1 MAATGKSDRDV
12 AASVLAA
19 TVGDA
24 GASRLDAIRDMRI
37 LVVDSPERAAETAGI
52 LIESG
57 FPAVRTAS
65 GEEAALSALREGGRE
80 AATDLVLLNTEAPGL
95 GGYRLCAAIRDRES
109 WRDIPVIA
117 VRSRAP
123 WRDDMLTEAFDAGA
137 TGFMFHSANRVELVP
152 RVVGALLLKRERDIR
167 RNREA
172 ELEAELAERRVMEAR
187 LQYLVSHDELTGL
200 SNRRRLEQVLD
211 DAITRMRREG
221 TTGAIVYID
230 LDQFKIIN
238 DLEGH
243 TAGDRLLM
251 GIANILRSR
260 LQPRHL
266 LARISSDEYAVLLEQ
281 TAEGEAIALA
291 ESIRRAIELYRFHT
305 DDREYQVSASVGVA
319 ILTPDEPVTPSEALA
334 RSAQACFEAKTHGR
348 NVVHVFDKA
357 DAGTSVLHEAV
368 DWVPRI
374 RDALAHDR
382 FTLVFQPVVEVSDG
396 RAVAYEALIR
406 MTQPDGTVVLP
417 EHFIPVA
424 EHMGLIHD
432 IDLWVVERA
441 IDTLNA
447 LDGERAGLSLNVNLS
462 IHAFQDP
469 ALLALVRERL
479 ARTGVAPERITFEI
493 TETAAVANY
502 EQTRSMVNA
511 LRAIGCRFALDD
523 FGTGFSSFNY
533 LRQFPV
539 DYLKIDGS
547 FIRNLLNDPIDQR
560 LVRSIVEV
568 GRALGKRIVAEF
580 VEDVRT
586 LELLR
591 QYGVDRAQGNY
602 IGEPV
607 SRIPDA

>member
-1 MAATGKSDRDV
+1 MAATGKTDRDV
-12 AASVLAA
+12 AASDLAA
-19 TVGDA
+19 PVRDA
-24 GASRLDAIRDMRI
+24 GASRLDTVRDMRI
-37 LVVDSPERAAETAGI
+37 LVVDTPDRAAGTAAVLAG
-52 LIESG
+52 SG

-65 GEEAALSALREGGRE
+65 DEESALAALREGDR
-80 AATDLVLLNTEAPGL
+80 APATDLVLLNTEAPEL
-95 GGYRLCAAIRDRES
+95 GGYRLCATIREREA

-117 VRSRAP
+117 VQSSAP
-123 WRDDMLTEAFDAGA
+123 WRDDMLTGAFDAGV
-137 TGFMFHSANRVELVP
+137 TGLMFHTSNPVELVP
-152 RVVGALLLKRERDIR
+152 RVVAALLLKRERDIR

-211 DAITRMRREG
+211 DAITRMRHEG
-221 TTGAIVYID
+221 TTGALVYID

-243 TAGDRLLM
+243 AAGDRLLM

-281 TAEGEAIALA
+281 TTEGEVIALA
-291 ESIRRAIELYRFHT
+291 ESIRRGIEHYRFHT

-348 NVVHVFDKA
+348 NVVHVFDKTE
-357 DAGTSVLHEAV
+357 AGTSVLHEAV

-382 FTLVFQPVVEVSDG
+382 FTLVFQPVIEVDGG

-406 MTQPDGTVVLP
+406 MIQPDGTVVLP

-432 IDLWVVERA
+432 IDLWVVGRA
-441 IDTLNA
+441 IDTLKA
-447 LDGERAGLSLNVNLS
+447 LDGDQAGLTLNVNLS

-511 LRAIGCRFALDD
+511 LREAGCRFALDD

-580 VEDVRT
+580 VEDART
-586 LELLR
+586 LDLLR

-607 SRIPDA
+607 SRIPGA